1 METPVER
8 LRPRLVFAH
17 APGAASHQRS
27 RTHLRPH
34 LSLLPQ
40 PARSRASSA
49 SFPPR
54 PGGVGP
60 GGVGPWDPPRW
71 DPPTRDPP
79 PAQGERATRSLPSGK
94 RRVPACGP
102 CARDPCTTRVC
113 TAPRPR
119 TRIFFFFLINTVGP
133 LHILSLVSHPQINQA
148 QM

>member
-17 APGAASHQRS
+17 APGTASHQRS

-49 SFPPR
+49 ASFPPR

-60 GGVGPWDPPRW
+60 AHSGPG
-71 DPPTRDPP
+71 
-79 PAQGERATRSLPSGK
+79 PAHSGPSS
-94 RRVPACGP
+94 
-102 CARDPCTTRVC
+102 CARRTSDPL
-113 TAPRPR
+113 TAVWKETRPR
-119 TRIFFFFLINTVGP
+119 LRPMRTRPLYDTGLNGATSTYTHFFFFLINTVGP